1 MTSQKKEI
9 IYNIVNAVLAGGLVL
24 LGSLSNGELTSKGF
38 CFAAI
43 AAGIVIITKFKEYWE
58 GEQDE
63 YTSKLFNFVKF

>member
-24 LGSLSNGELTSKGF
+24 LGSLSNGELTLKGF

-43 AAGIVIITKFKEYWE
+43 AAGIVIITKFKEYWK